1 VVAGGKGLFV
11 GTEDR
16 KFALLDAKSLRV
28 IKRIEPRALRE
39 PEEATG
45 VDITDSF
52 TYDEETPKLAMF
64 LGTVGRVQVYSAVDG
79 SLIAEWNPGRA
90 VRCMTFVNGGKQLV
104 VSLGSAWWVRDGQT
118 ILFDVK
124 TGERMHEFKHFGQ
137 TLRELKY
144 APRTGIMAGNAG
156 DYDFIDRVVYLWDL
170 RTMKRIGEV
179 GNSAVSTFSFSPDG
193 ERIIIHTGNNNLSR
207 LWDSRT
213 GDEMFRLTEAGYA
226 KFSADGRRIL
236 QFPQDGS
243 LRVWNS
249 APWK

>member
-1 VVAGGKGLFV
+1 
-11 GTEDR
+11 
-16 KFALLDAKSLRV
+16 
-28 IKRIEPRALRE
+28 
-39 PEEATG
+39 
-45 VDITDSF
+45 
-52 TYDEETPKLAMF
+52 
-64 LGTVGRVQVYSAVDG
+64 
-79 SLIAEWNPGRA
+79 
-90 VRCMTFVNGGKQLV
+90 
-104 VSLGSAWWVRDGQT
+104 
-118 ILFDVK
+118 
-124 TGERMHEFKHFGQ
+124 
-137 TLRELKY
+137 
-144 APRTGIMAGNAG
+144 MAGNAG